1 MKPGARAEE
10 SSAAG
15 NNIREMKGRATVD
28 HLWETMGNR
37 PACVNDLEWI
47 EVARK
52 QAEAEAEHRSNS
64 PVKKAEVPEY

>member
-1 MKPGARAEE
+1 
-10 SSAAG
+10 
-15 NNIREMKGRATVD
+15 MKGRATVD

-52 QAEAEAEHRSNS
+52 QAEAEAEHRTNS
-64 PVKKAEVPEY
+64 PVKKAEVPEFD